1 MKSTSIKARRITK
14 AQAIQHMMA
23 AVPDDDIKPTDL
35 LVSVFANL
43 LHSVSPHTKLTEH
56 AHAALTLA
64 NALCPTVMNDNL
76 APDHP
81 IQSSPLWP
89 SECVADVGRLAPIL
103 GIDDKTLTDFVVDFG
118 QTLERLIFAVGSCI
132 EGSPFRNAAEVTG
145 AVVAS
150 YMHFRPSITAPSSTT
165 H

>member
-1 MKSTSIKARRITK
+1 MKSASCGARRITK

-23 AVPDDDIKPTDL
+23 AVPTDDDIKPTDL

-43 LHSVSPHTKLTEH
+43 LHSVSPHTKLAEH

-64 NALCPTVMNDNL
+64 NALCPTVMNDNI

-89 SECVADVGRLAPIL
+89 SECTANVGRLAPIL
-103 GIDDKTLTDFVVDFG
+103 GLDDQTTTDFVVNLG
-118 QTLERLIFAVGSCI
+118 QTLERLIFAIGSCI

-150 YMHFRPSITAPSSTT
+150 YMHFRPATAPSSTT